1 MSMNTDALVSGIL
14 IAFLGILL
22 ELQNA
27 GIITYATM
35 KATLPITLIIVGA
48 IAVYVGCRTP

>member
-1 MSMNTDALVSGIL
+1 MNTDALVSGIL
-14 IAFLGILL
+14 VAFLGILL

-48 IAVYVGCRTP
+48 IAIYVGCRTP